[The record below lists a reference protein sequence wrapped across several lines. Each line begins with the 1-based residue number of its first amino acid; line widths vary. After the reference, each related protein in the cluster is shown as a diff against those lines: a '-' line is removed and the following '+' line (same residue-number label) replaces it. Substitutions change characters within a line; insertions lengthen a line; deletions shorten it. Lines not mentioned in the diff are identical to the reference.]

1 MHTLGALPTEVCT
14 NITDIL
20 SDMDESEPDTYEQLK
35 TLLMSSYTK
44 AHWTTK

>member
-1 MHTLGALPTEVCT
+1 MLSEVYT
-14 NITDIL
+14 NITDK
-20 SDMDESEPDTYEQLK
+20 DESEPSAYEQLK